1 MSLFED
7 IKELSNGKPQSP
19 SWWRSQLFF
28 GLQGRGLD
36 SPLIGAA
43 ITFQYDAK
51 FGERMQ
57 KWDKYPLVY
66 VTGESTN
73 HFWGSNVHYLQPA
86 ARRAGFT
93 PEHPPQTFHKYLRS
107 NVLSPFYNVPESEWD
122 DIGLIPSEQFTVTV
136 NGRNIDI
143 PTRIIF

>member
-7 IKELSNGKPQSP
+7 IKDLSNGKPQSP

-28 GLQGRGLD
+28 GLQAD
-36 SPLIGAA
+36 AVPMIGTA

-51 FGERMQ
+51 FGERMP

-66 VTGESTN
+66 VTGESSN
-73 HFWGSNVHYLQPA
+73 HFWGSNVLYLQPA
-86 ARRAGFT
+86 ARRAGFDVN
-93 PEHPPQTFHKYLRS
+93 HPPQTFHKYLRS
-107 NVLSPFYNVPESEWD
+107 NVQSPFYKVPESEWD
-122 DIGLIPSEQFTVTV
+122 DIGLIPSEQFVVTV

>member
-7 IKELSNGKPQSP
+7 IKDLSNGKPQSP

-28 GLQGRGLD
+28 GLQAD
-36 SPLIGAA
+36 AVPMIGTA
-43 ITFQYDAK
+43 ITCQYAAK
-51 FGERMQ
+51 FGERMP

-66 VTGESTN
+66 VTGESSN

-86 ARRAGFT
+86 ARRAGFDVN
-93 PEHPPQTFHKYLRS
+93 HPPQTFHKYLRS
-107 NVLSPFYNVPESEWD
+107 NVQSPFYKVPESEWD
-122 DIGLIPSEQFTVTV
+122 DIGLIPSEQFVVTV